1 MFSAC
6 LRDPSGP
13 RLQARRI
20 ALRMQSPAVLENFVR
35 PAFMLKAGSI
45 PARSEYKSRSW
56 LGLGSEGEEGPW
68 LVSDGSLGG
77 RISCCPWLSFLG
89 VKGVRCYSVPQ
100 SLSREPFLHQEIPND
115 RLDAAA
121 IPQTAHSEV
130 SSSRQ
135 SPVHIFFHHQ

>member
-1 MFSAC
+1 
-6 LRDPSGP
+6 
-13 RLQARRI
+13 
-20 ALRMQSPAVLENFVR
+20 MQSPAVFENFVR

-89 VKGVRCYSVPQ
+89 VKG
-100 SLSREPFLHQEIPND
+100 SR
-115 RLDAAA
+115 A
-121 IPQTAHSEV
+121 IPPPGNPERPPRCRRDPPDGPQ
-130 SSSRQ
+130 
-135 SPVHIFFHHQ
+135 